1 MDTKLVRLRPRQHL
15 HDREQ
20 PIEAAAANP
29 PLLIDEFTPD
39 HRYLRNRTAKGHHS
53 EAQETEEQARIAKIR
68 RPNFCFVAR

>member
-29 PLLIDEFTPD
+29 SLIIDEFTPD
-39 HRYLRNRTAKGHHS
+39 HGYLRNRATKGHDT
-53 EAQETEEQARIAKIR
+53 EAQEAEEQARIAKIR
-68 RPNFCFVAR
+68 RPKFCFVAL